1 MASLSSKVKTYC
13 ANNGVAEVDFTK
25 DVLLQDDSNGQ
36 GPYIKE
42 WNVSGVAQP
51 TAEQLN
57 AVDSAADLEERQNAV
72 RATRRTA
79 YGDLGSQLDMQYW
92 DNVNGTTTWKDH
104 VAAVKTANPIPT
116 E

>member
-1 MASLSSKVKTYC
+1 MASLSSKVKQYC
-13 ANNGVAEVDFTK
+13 ADNGVAFVDFTK

-36 GPYIKE
+36 GPYIKT

-51 TAEQLN
+51 TDAQLN

-72 RATRRTA
+72 RGTRRNA
-79 YGDLGSQLDMQYW
+79 YGDLGSQLDMQYH
-92 DNVNGTTTWKDH
+92 DNVDGTTTWKDH

>member
-1 MASLSSKVKTYC
+1 MASLSSKVTQYC
-13 ANNGVAEVDFTK
+13 ANNGVANVDFMT

-51 TAEQLN
+51 TDEQLN
-57 AVDSAADLEERQNAV
+57 AVDSAADLSERQTAA
-72 RATRRTA
+72 RSARRTA

-92 DNVNGTTTWKDH
+92 DNVNGTTTWNDH